1 MRKGQVFILIAFIIS
16 TMIAE
21 LGNIYTYSNLP
32 LQTEQTK
39 VSNTIDI
46 LKNIQNEIGFLYTIV
61 PWDIRT
67 ISDFK
72 QYIGNFSAERSY
84 VTNFS
89 G

>member
-61 PWDIRT
+61 PWNMNT
-67 ISDFK
+67 IADFRL
-72 QYIGNFSAERSY
+72 YVSNFSSERSY